1 MTGFNW
7 TVHSNSDDT
16 TTDDSQDQGQDIITE
31 ISVGDAI
38 DGLLSEENALVTY
51 VISLD
56 AATTYTVSLTSS
68 EIDPF
73 LRVRD
78 SDGAV
83 IELDDDTG
91 EGKNALITFTTDASG
106 KYFIDATD
114 IFGPGV
120 GSYNLNIVEQ
130 EEEQEIFVGDTIDGQ
145 LDRDGD
151 VVAYIISLDANTT
164 YTVSLTSTEID
175 PFLRVKNA
183 DGELLE
189 SDDDNG
195 EGKNALI
202 TFTTDA
208 SGKYIIEATNAF
220 GVGVGDYTL
229 NIVEAA
235 GDEVTDIDELKD
247 SIVLSA
253 GDSID
258 GKLVEDGDV
267 VTYIVSFESDKT
279 YTISMESSEVD
290 PFIRL
295 KDASGTEITSD
306 DDNGDGFNALITFS
320 PSASG
325 KYFIEAT
332 DIYGDGV
339 GNFTVQVG
347 EVVEVDEDGNIVQDR
362 DATTTDPDTLQV
374 QALAA
379 SIQQGINISLNLW
392 EDFDWEILPGRESL
406 TSNYIGYILD
416 ENGEIIL
423 DESVYPIARVGQ
435 TVGGEIADNG
445 GSTFYSTSLTGGET
459 YDIDVGTA
467 VIGGTLSLYVYD
479 MSGLLVGFNEAGG
492 SFASI
497 ELDAHTTGRYTVEVR
512 DTVKEVADEDAG
524 IEEITID
531 SFVLDITNSNDVTQI
546 VGEIPIQQIVGGTD
560 GNDHLSDTTNSTTS
574 SGLASLASMGFAGD
588 DVLYSSHSMMP
599 IMVGGTGD
607 DTYVIE
613 NSHSIS
619 RGAQSYLFNLPALLG
634 EGNNIN
640 GDKLIGLYSQVI
652 ESGGDDNDTVI
663 AYNNDWAWAAV
674 INGQHLVLS
683 NTSQSD
689 VFVLWD
695 YAVEESKIENFW
707 FDMDDNGIREHYT
720 HDEFIAYLQA
730 SEYWLGN
737 VAAEGFGISNTTMNE
752 LTEIISKAVAHS
764 DSIESIRIA
773 SDDTVQAIARLYQ
786 AVFDRTPDTEGL
798 NYWIDQWE
806 DSSLNLSLGR
816 IADSFVVSDEFV
828 ATYGDLD
835 DENFVTQLYANV
847 LDRTPDS
854 IGLDYWVS
862 ALDARLDRAE
872 VVVGFSESL
881 ENQVN
886 TEQALSSLTE
896 VTPGVWDL
904 L

>member
-1 MTGFNW
+1 MTGFDW
-7 TVHSNSDDT
+7 TVHNDSDDT
-16 TTDDSQDQGQDIITE
+16 TTDDSQSQSITVPE
-31 ISVGDAI
+31 ILVGETI
-38 DGLLSEENALVTY
+38 VGGLSDNEKTFTY
-51 VISLD
+51 IISLD
-56 AATTYTVSLTSS
+56 AGTTYTISLTSSEIDPYLVVSDPLSTDDGILAVDDDSGEGKNSLITFTAPTSGKYLITAADLYGLGVGSFTLNIAEQQQELSTNTEIFVDDTVEGKLTADSDTDTYIISLDADTTYTVSLTSS
-68 EIDPF
+68 DIDPF
-73 LRVRD
+73 LTITDANGFLV
-78 SDGAV
+78 S
-83 IELDDDTG
+83 IDDDSG

-106 KYFIDATD
+106 KY
-114 IFGPGV
+114 
-120 GSYNLNIVEQ
+120 L
-130 EEEQEIFVGDTIDGQ
+130 
-145 LDRDGD
+145 
-151 VVAYIISLDANTT
+151 
-164 YTVSLTSTEID
+164 
-175 PFLRVKNA
+175 
-183 DGELLE
+183 
-189 SDDDNG
+189 
-195 EGKNALI
+195 
-202 TFTTDA
+202 
-208 SGKYIIEATNAF
+208 IEATDAF
-220 GVGVGDYTL
+220 GLGIGNYTL

-247 SIVLSA
+247 SIVLNA

-258 GKLVEDGDV
+258 GTLAEDGDV
-267 VTYIVSFESDKT
+267 VTYIVSFDADKT
-279 YTISMESSEVD
+279 YTISMESSELD

-295 KDASGTEITSD
+295 KDASGAEVTSD
-306 DDNGDGFNALITFS
+306 DDNGDGVNALITFT
-320 PSASG
+320 PSSSG

-339 GNFTVQVG
+339 GDFTVQVG
-347 EVVEVDEDGNIVQDR
+347 EVVETDEDGNIIPDR
-362 DATTTDPDTLQV
+362 DATTTDPDTMQV

-392 EDFDWEILPGRESL
+392 EDFDWNILPGREG
-406 TSNYIGYILD
+406 IGNSISYVLD
-416 ENGEIIL
+416 ENGELIL
-423 DESVYPIARVGQ
+423 DETLYPRARVGQ
-435 TVGGEIADNG
+435 TVAGAFSEDGET
-445 GSTFYSTSLTGGET
+445 TFFETSLTAGQSYFLT
-459 YDIDVGTA
+459 VGTT
-467 VIGGTLSLYVYD
+467 VSGGTLS
-479 MSGLLVGFNEAGG
+479 
-492 SFASI
+492 
-497 ELDAHTTGRYTVEVR
+497 YTVFDSTGSVVLDSLAGSTNVFEAPTTDKYFIQVT
-512 DTVKEVADEDAG
+512 DTVGDDG
-524 IEEITID
+524 ITID
-531 SFVLDITNSNDVTQI
+531 SFVVNVSNTTGTIETSV
-546 VGEIPIQQIVGGTD
+546 IPVQQIVGGTD
-560 GNDHLSDTTNSTTS
+560 GNDHLADTSTTNTG

-588 DVLYSSHSMMP
+588 DVLYSSHSRMP

-607 DTYVIE
+607 DTYIIE
-613 NSHSIS
+613 NSHTIS
-619 RGAQSYLFNLPALLG
+619 RSLESYLFNELALLG
-634 EGNNIN
+634 EVGNMN
-640 GDKLIGLYSQVI
+640 GSETLVGLYSQVI

-764 DSIESIRIA
+764 DSIENIRIA

-816 IADSFVVSDEFV
+816 IADSFVVSDEFID
-828 ATYGDLD
+828 TYGELD
-835 DENFVTQLYANV
+835 DENFVTQLYVNV